1 MLLAKESL
9 CITCT
14 SCWLVLKKEACRRC
28 QEYAFLPKRRALK
41 GDNIYSDDD
50 LDPTL
55 VAHTKK
61 TCHECSIHE
70 MKTNGLYI

>member
-1 MLLAKESL
+1 M
-9 CITCT
+9 
-14 SCWLVLKKEACRRC
+14 VLKKEACRRC

-61 TCHECSIHE
+61 TCHESLLQERMENRWPIE
-70 MKTNGLYI
+70 IIIIEERTAWPMRP

>member
-1 MLLAKESL
+1 MSEFVYIYVCILIIHDHFTSL
-9 CITCT
+9 
-14 SCWLVLKKEACRRC
+14 SY
-28 QEYAFLPKRRALK
+28 QRRAFK